1 MARQS
6 KKVRK
11 QTTDY
16 LTVVGASNASV
27 SNLRQGCRTEKT
39 DDAVYFISPF
49 GGPVTASG
57 VAQWKK
63 RKPEMSQRKPYTTLR
78 EDVLKR
84 YPSGRTPGGVSVDD
98 IVQLKLQNT
107 FDTHLDIARE
117 MAGVMRGD
125 MAGYDADPSKFTQ
138 SLGCWSGFHAQQMIK
153 SVKRMRGTAKGTY
166 VYLSGWMVAGLR
178 NRWGHLPDQSMHE
191 KTAVADLIAEI
202 YTSLRQADEVAI
214 NDLFKDLKAA
224 RNSGDTKA
232 EQDAIAA
239 IDSFESHVVPIIA
252 DIDAGFGNEHATY
265 LLAKELIKAG
275 ACCLQIENQV
285 SDAKQCGHQDGK
297 VTVPREDFIE
307 KLRACRLAFEE
318 LGVDEG
324 VIVARTDS
332 LGAGL
337 TQKVPVSNAP
347 GDLASEYIK
356 WLKVEPITD
365 ANPISDGELA
375 LYQNGE
381 FVRPVRLPN
390 GLFPFKEGTGRA
402 RVVEDCIASLNE
414 GGADLLWIET
424 DTPNVDEIAS
434 MVSEIRKAVPNA
446 KLTYNNSPSFNWTLN
461 LRKQVREQWIAEG
474 KITEGDYPG
483 GNELMKPDFDAT
495 ELGHEAD
502 DRLRAFQTDI
512 SARAG
517 VFHNLITLPTFHLT
531 AKSVDELS
539 RGYFGEDK
547 MLAYVSTVQR
557 EEIRRGVSAVKHQH
571 EVGSD
576 LGDSFKEMVGGD
588 RALKAGGSA
597 NTMNQF
603 AAE

>member
-1 MARQS
+1 MA
-6 KKVRK
+6 
-11 QTTDY
+11 
-16 LTVVGASNASV
+16 
-27 SNLRQGCRTEKT
+27 
-39 DDAVYFISPF
+39 
-49 GGPVTASG
+49 
-57 VAQWKK
+57 
-63 RKPEMSQRKPYTTLR
+63 QRKTYAELR
-78 EDVLKR
+78 KEAEAR
-84 YPSGRTPGGVSVDD
+84 YPSGQTSGGVSIDD

-107 FDTHLDIARE
+107 YNTHLDVARE
-117 MAGVMRGD
+117 MAGVMRED
-125 MAGYDADPSKFTQ
+125 MAAYDADPTLSTQ

-153 SVKRMRGTAKGTY
+153 SVKRLRGTTKRAY

-178 NRWGHLPDQSMHE
+178 NTWGHLPDQSMHE
-191 KTAVADLIAEI
+191 KTAVADLIREI

-214 NDLFKDLKAA
+214 NDLFKELKAA
-224 RNSGDTKA
+224 GD
-232 EQDAIAA
+232 DAAARDAVIAK
-239 IDSFESHVVPIIA
+239 IDNFESHVVPIIA

-265 LLAKELIKAG
+265 LLAKELILAG

-318 LGVDEG
+318 LGVDDG

-337 TQKVPVSNAP
+337 TQKVPVSNEP
-347 GDLASEYIK
+347 GDMAAEYIK
-356 WLKVEPITD
+356 WLKTEKISD
-365 ANPISDGELA
+365 DNPIREGELA
-375 LYQNGE
+375 LYKDGD
-381 FVRPVRLPN
+381 FVKPARLPN
-390 GLFPFKEGTGRA
+390 GLFPFQPDTGRA
-402 RVVEDCIASLNE
+402 RVIEDCVASLKH

-424 DTPNVDEIAS
+424 DTPNVSEIAG
-434 MVSEIRKAVPNA
+434 MVNEIREQVPNA

-461 LRKQVREQWIAEG
+461 LRKQVRADWMEAG
-474 KITEGDYPG
+474 KITEGDYPD
-483 GNELMKPDFDAT
+483 GNALMGAEFDDSD
-495 ELGHEAD
+495 LGREAD
-502 DRLRAFQTDI
+502 DRLRQFQHDI
-512 SARAG
+512 STQAG

-539 RGYFGEDK
+539 QGYFGEDK
-547 MLAYVSTVQR
+547 MLAYVATVQR
-557 EEIRRGVSAVKHQH
+557 EEIRRGISAVKHQH

-576 LGDSFKEMVGGD
+576 LGDTFKEMVGGD

>member
-1 MARQS
+1 MTQRKTYADHRDALLAR
-6 KKVRK
+6 
-11 QTTDY
+11 Y
-16 LTVVGASNASV
+16 PN
-27 SNLRQGCRTEKT
+27 
-39 DDAVYFISPF
+39 
-49 GGPVTASG
+49 G
-57 VAQWKK
+57 VA
-63 RKPEMSQRKPYTTLR
+63 
-78 EDVLKR
+78 
-84 YPSGRTPGGVSVDD
+84 PGGVDIDD
-98 IVQLKLQNT
+98 IIQLKLQNT
-107 FDTHLDIARE
+107 FPTHLDIARG
-117 MAGVMRGD
+117 MAPVMRAD
-125 MAGYDADPSKFTQ
+125 MAAYDADSSKFTQ

-153 SVKRMRGTAKGTY
+153 SVKRLRGTTKGAY

-178 NRWGHLPDQSMHE
+178 NRFGHLPDQSMHE
-191 KTAVADLIAEI
+191 KTSVVDLIEEI
-202 YTSLRQADEVAI
+202 YVSLRQADEVAI
-214 NDLFKDLKAA
+214 NDLFKTLRAA
-224 RNSGDTKA
+224 RTAGDQVA
-232 EQDAIAA
+232 EQAA
-239 IDSFESHVVPIIA
+239 IKAIDNFETHVVPIIA

-265 LLAKELIKAG
+265 LLAKEMIKAG

-337 TQKVPVSNAP
+337 TQKIPVSAGE
-347 GDLASEYIK
+347 GDLAADYIK
-356 WLKVEPITD
+356 WLKTEAITPE
-365 ANPISDGELA
+365 NPLKDGELA
-375 LYQNGE
+375 IMKDGA
-381 FVRPVRLPN
+381 FVKPVRMPN
-390 GLFPFKEGTGRA
+390 GLFAFQDGTGRA
-402 RVVEDCIASLNE
+402 RVIEDCIASLTQ

-434 MVSEIRKAVPNA
+434 MVAEIRKVVPNA

-461 LRKQVREQWIAEG
+461 LRKQVRDQWIAEG
-474 KITEGDYPG
+474 KIHKDSYPEG
-483 GNELMKPDFDAT
+483 NSLMSAEYDKSD
-495 ELGHEAD
+495 LGREAD
-502 DRLRAFQTDI
+502 ERLARFQVDI
-512 SARAG
+512 AARAG

-539 RGYFGEDK
+539 RGYFGEER
-547 MLAYVSTVQR
+547 MQAYVNTVQR

-576 LGDSFKEMVGGD
+576 LGDTFKEMVAGE
-588 RALKAGGSA
+588 RALKAGGHA

>member
-1 MARQS
+1 M
-6 KKVRK
+6 
-11 QTTDY
+11 
-16 LTVVGASNASV
+16 
-27 SNLRQGCRTEKT
+27 
-39 DDAVYFISPF
+39 
-49 GGPVTASG
+49 
-57 VAQWKK
+57 
-63 RKPEMSQRKPYTTLR
+63 TLR
-78 EDVLKR
+78 KTYAEHREVLLGR
-84 YPSGRTPGGVSVDD
+84 YPQGVTPGGVSIDD
-98 IVQLKLQNT
+98 IIQLKLQNT
-107 FDTHLDIARE
+107 FSTHLDIARE
-117 MAGVMRGD
+117 MAVVMRAD
-125 MAGYDADPSKFTQ
+125 MAEYDRDSSKFTQ

-153 SVKRMRGTAKGTY
+153 SVKRLRGTTKGAY

-191 KTAVADLIAEI
+191 KTAVVDLIEEI
-202 YTSLRQADEVAI
+202 YVSLRQADEVAL
-214 NDLFKDLKAA
+214 NDLFKTLKTARTAGDEVGEKAA
-224 RNSGDTKA
+224 IR
-232 EQDAIAA
+232 A
-239 IDSFESHVVPIIA
+239 IDTFETHVVPIIA
-252 DIDAGFGNEHATY
+252 DIDAGFGNENATY
-265 LLAKELIKAG
+265 LLAKEMIKAG

-337 TQKVPVSNAP
+337 TQKVPVSQEP

-356 WLKVEPITD
+356 WLKTEPIT
-365 ANPISDGELA
+365 AENPIQNGEIA
-375 LYQNGE
+375 LYQGGE
-381 FVRPVRLPN
+381 FVKPVRMPN
-390 GLFPFKEGTGRA
+390 GLFAFREGSGRD
-402 RVVEDCIASLNE
+402 RVIEDCIASLTQ

-424 DTPNVDEIAS
+424 DTPNVDEIAA
-434 MVSEIRKAVPNA
+434 MVSEVRKAVPNA

-461 LRKQVREQWIAEG
+461 LRGQVRNEWIASG
-474 KITEGDYPG
+474 KITSDAYPDG
-483 GNELMKPDFDAT
+483 AKLMSAEFDQT
-495 ELGHEAD
+495 ELGLETDA
-502 DRLRAFQTDI
+502 RLARFQADI

-531 AKSVDELS
+531 AKSMDELS
-539 RGYFGEDK
+539 RGYFGDDRMK
-547 MLAYVSTVQR
+547 AYVNSVQR

-576 LGDSFKEMVGGD
+576 LGDTFKEMVAGE
-588 RALKAGGSA
+588 RALKAGGHA

>member
-1 MARQS
+1 MEQ
-6 KKVRK
+6 
-11 QTTDY
+11 
-16 LTVVGASNASV
+16 
-27 SNLRQGCRTEKT
+27 LRTL
-39 DDAVYFISPF
+39 SPF
-49 GGPVTASG
+49 GGPLPATLFPTKGHPMA
-57 VAQWKK
+57 
-63 RKPEMSQRKPYTTLR
+63 RKTFAALHAEISA
-78 EDVLKR
+78 R
-84 YPSGRTPGGVSVDD
+84 YPSGQTAGGVSVDD
-98 IVQLKLQNT
+98 IVQLRLQNT
-107 FDTHLDIARE
+107 WDTHLDIARD
-117 MAGVMRGD
+117 MAVVMRAD
-125 MAGYDADPSKFTQ
+125 MAAYDADSSKFTQ

-153 SVKRMRGTAKGTY
+153 SVKRMRGTARGTY

-202 YTSLRQADEVAI
+202 YTSLRQADEVAM

-224 RNSGDTKA
+224 KNDAERKA
-232 EQDAIAA
+232 AIAA
-239 IDSFESHVVPIIA
+239 IDSFETHVVPIIA

-318 LGVDEG
+318 LGVDQG

-337 TQKVPVSNAP
+337 TQKVPVSARP
-347 GDLASEYIK
+347 GDLASDYIK
-356 WLKVEPITD
+356 WLKVEKITE
-365 ANPISDGELA
+365 ANPMRDGELA
-375 LYQNGE
+375 LYQGGE
-381 FVRPVRLPN
+381 FVRPVRLAN

-402 RVVEDCIASLNE
+402 RVIEDCIASLRD

-434 MVSEIRKAVPNA
+434 MVAEVRKAVPNA

-461 LRKQVREQWIAEG
+461 LRKQVRAQWLSEG
-474 KITEGDYPG
+474 KIAATDYPD
-483 GNELMKPDFDAT
+483 GNELMKADFDAT
-495 ELGHEAD
+495 DLGREAD
-502 DRLRAFQTDI
+502 ARLARFQTDI

-547 MLAYVSTVQR
+547 MLAYVKTVQR

-576 LGDSFKEMVGGD
+576 LGDTFKEMVGGE
-588 RALKAGGSA
+588 RALKAGGHA

-603 AAE
+603 AAEDRKSVV

>member
-1 MARQS
+1 MA
-6 KKVRK
+6 
-11 QTTDY
+11 
-16 LTVVGASNASV
+16 
-27 SNLRQGCRTEKT
+27 
-39 DDAVYFISPF
+39 
-49 GGPVTASG
+49 
-57 VAQWKK
+57 
-63 RKPEMSQRKPYTTLR
+63 QRKTYAELR
-78 EDVLKR
+78 AEVLAR
-84 YPSGRTPGGVSVDD
+84 YPSGQTPGGVTVDD

-107 FDTHLDIARE
+107 FDTHLDVARA
-117 MAGVMRGD
+117 MAKVMRED
-125 MAGYDADPSKFTQ
+125 MAAYDADPSLSTQ

-153 SVKRMRGTAKGTY
+153 SVKRLRGTTKRVY

-191 KTAVADLIAEI
+191 KTAVADLIQEI

-214 NDLFKDLKAA
+214 NDLFKDLRKARDA
-224 RNSGDTKA
+224 GDSAAEKA
-232 EQDAIAA
+232 AIAA
-239 IDSFESHVVPIIA
+239 IDNFETHVVPIIA

-318 LGVDEG
+318 LGVDDG

-337 TQKVPVSNAP
+337 TQKIPVSQQP
-347 GDLASEYIK
+347 GDLAAEYIK
-356 WLKVEPITD
+356 WLRTEPITD
-365 ANPISDGELA
+365 ANPMKEGEIALFQDGR
-375 LYQNGE
+375 
-381 FVRPVRLPN
+381 FVRPARLPN
-390 GLFPFKEGTGRA
+390 GLFLFQEGSGRA
-402 RVVEDCIASLNE
+402 RVVEDCIASLTQ

-424 DTPNVDEIAS
+424 DTPNVDEIAG
-434 MVSEIRKAVPNA
+434 MVNDIRKVVPNA

-461 LRKQVREQWIAEG
+461 LRKQVRDQWIAEG
-474 KITEGDYPG
+474 KISETDYPAG
-483 GNELMKPDFDAT
+483 SELMKPEFDQT
-495 ELGHEAD
+495 DLGREAD
-502 DRLRAFQTDI
+502 DRLRRFQTDI
-512 SARAG
+512 STRAG

-547 MLAYVSTVQR
+547 MLAYVATVQR
-557 EEIRRGVSAVKHQH
+557 EEIRRGISAVKHQH

-576 LGDSFKEMVGGD
+576 LGDTFKEMVAGE
-588 RALKAGGSA
+588 RALKAGGQA

>member
-1 MARQS
+1 MS
-6 KKVRK
+6 HRK
-11 QTTDY
+11 QGQAQMATGTSDLLRLLRPVITPEPAERPDVY
-16 LTVVGASNASV
+16 FSAFGPDPSWDVVTPGASP
-27 SNLRQGCRTEKT
+27 RGIPMTRTFAAIRA
-39 DDAVYFISPF
+39 DLI
-49 GGPVTASG
+49 G
-57 VAQWKK
+57 
-63 RKPEMSQRKPYTTLR
+63 
-78 EDVLKR
+78 R
-84 YPSGRTPGGVSVDD
+84 YPDGLAPGGVSVDD
-98 IVQLKLQNT
+98 IVQLRIQNT
-107 FDTHLDIARE
+107 YDTHLDIARD
-117 MAGVMRGD
+117 MAGVMRAD
-125 MAGYDADPSKFTQ
+125 MAAYDADPSKFTQ

-153 SVKRMRGTAKGTY
+153 AVKRMRGTARGTY

-191 KTAVADLIAEI
+191 KTAVADLIEEI
-202 YTSLRQADEVAI
+202 YVSLRQADEVAI
-214 NDLFKDLKAA
+214 IDLFKVLKAA
-224 RNSGDTKA
+224 RARGDRAA
-232 EQDAIAA
+232 EREAIAA
-239 IDSFESHVVPIIA
+239 IDGFESHVVPIIA

-318 LGVDEG
+318 LGVEEG

-337 TQKVPVSNAP
+337 TQKVPVSQRP

-356 WLKVEPITD
+356 WLKVEPITE
-365 ANPISDGELA
+365 ASPIREGELA
-375 LYQNGE
+375 LFQGGE
-381 FVRPVRLPN
+381 FVRPARLPN
-390 GLFPFKEGTGRA
+390 GLFPFREGTGRA
-402 RVVEDCIASLNE
+402 RVIEDCVASLNQ

-434 MVSEIRKAVPNA
+434 MVAEIRRKAPNA

-461 LRKQVREQWIAEG
+461 LRKQVRAQWIAEG
-474 KITEGDYPG
+474 KIGEADYPD

-495 ELGHEAD
+495 DLGIEAD
-502 DRLRAFQTDI
+502 RRLRAFQTDI
-512 SARAG
+512 AARAG

-531 AKSVDELS
+531 AKSMDELS

-547 MLAYVSTVQR
+547 MLAYVATVQR
-557 EEIRRGVSAVKHQH
+557 EEIRRGVSAVRHQH

-576 LGDSFKEMVGGD
+576 LGDTFKEMVSGE
-588 RALKAGGSA
+588 RALKAGGHA

>member
-1 MARQS
+1 MS
-6 KKVRK
+6 NRK
-11 QTTDY
+11 TY
-16 LTVVGASNASV
+16 AEL
-27 SNLRQGCRTEKT
+27 
-39 DDAVYFISPF
+39 
-49 GGPVTASG
+49 
-57 VAQWKK
+57 VA
-63 RKPEMSQRKPYTTLR
+63 E
-78 EDVLKR
+78 VAAR
-84 YPSGRTPGGVSVDD
+84 YPSGQTPGGVSVDD

-107 FDTHLDIARE
+107 YDTHLDVARE
-117 MAGVMRGD
+117 MAGVMRRD
-125 MAGYDADPSKFTQ
+125 MAAYDADAAKFTQ

-153 SVKRMRGTAKGTY
+153 SVKRLRGTAKGTY

-191 KTAVADLIAEI
+191 KTAVVELIEEI
-202 YTSLRQADEVAI
+202 YVSLRQADEVAI

-224 RNSGDTKA
+224 RSRGDAAA
-232 EQDAIAA
+232 EARAIAA
-239 IDSFESHVVPIIA
+239 IDGFESHVVPIIA

-265 LLAKELIKAG
+265 LLAKEMIKAG

-337 TQKVPVSNAP
+337 TQKVPVSQAP
-347 GDLASEYIK
+347 GDLAAEYIK
-356 WLKVEPITD
+356 WLKVEPITAD
-365 ANPISDGELA
+365 KPIREGELA
-375 LYQNGE
+375 LFQGGQ
-381 FVRPVRLPN
+381 FVRPQRLPN
-390 GLFPFKEGTGRA
+390 GLFPFKEGTGKQ
-402 RVVEDCIASLNE
+402 RVVEDCIASLTQ

-424 DTPNVDEIAS
+424 DTPNVDEIAG
-434 MVSEIRKAVPNA
+434 MVNEIRKAVPKA

-461 LRKQVREQWIAEG
+461 LRKQVRTQWLKEGRIAE
-474 KITEGDYPG
+474 TDYPD
-483 GNELMKPDFDAT
+483 GNELMKADFDAT
-495 ELGHEAD
+495 DLGREAD
-502 DRLRAFQTDI
+502 ARLQRFQADI

-531 AKSVDELS
+531 AKSMDELS
-539 RGYFGEDK
+539 RGYFGDNK
-547 MLAYVSTVQR
+547 MLAYVATVQR

-576 LGDSFKEMVGGD
+576 LGDTFKEMVSGE
-588 RALKAGGSA
+588 RALKAGGHG

>member
-1 MARQS
+1 M
-6 KKVRK
+6 
-11 QTTDY
+11 
-16 LTVVGASNASV
+16 
-27 SNLRQGCRTEKT
+27 
-39 DDAVYFISPF
+39 P
-49 GGPVTASG
+49 TASLFADAPARLRDLVIFSAFG
-57 VAQWKK
+57 PDPSWPGHSWDVVSPEAQP
-63 RKPEMSQRKPYTTLR
+63 RGTTMTRTYAALR
-78 EDVLKR
+78 ADALRR
-84 YPSGRTPGGVSVDD
+84 YPEGATPGGVSVDD

-107 FDTHLDIARE
+107 YDTHLDIARA
-117 MAGVMRGD
+117 MAPVMRAD
-125 MAGYDADPSKFTQ
+125 MAAYDADPAKFTQ

-153 SVKRMRGTAKGTY
+153 AVKRLRGTARGTY

-191 KTAVADLIAEI
+191 KTAVADLIQEI
-202 YTSLRQADEVAI
+202 YVSLRQADEVAL
-214 NDLFKDLKAA
+214 NDLFAKLKAA
-224 RNSGDTKA
+224 RKAGDAAA
-232 EQDAIAA
+232 EAAAIAE
-239 IDSFESHVVPIIA
+239 IDGFETHVVPIIA

-318 LGVDEG
+318 LGVEDG

-337 TQKVPVSNAP
+337 TQKVPVSQRP
-347 GDLASEYIK
+347 GDLASQYIK
-356 WLKVEPITD
+356 WLKTEPI
-365 ANPISDGELA
+365 AAPAEGELA
-375 LYQNGE
+375 IWRDGA
-381 FVRPVRLPN
+381 FVRPVRMPN
-390 GLFPFKEGTGRA
+390 GLFAFQENTGRQ
-402 RVVEDCIASLNE
+402 RVIEDCIASLNE

-434 MVSEIRKAVPNA
+434 MVAEIRKAAPKA

-461 LRKQVREQWIAEG
+461 LRKQVRAQWIAEG
-474 KITEGDYPG
+474 RIAEADYPDS
-483 GNELMKPDFDAT
+483 NALMGADLDAT
-495 ELGHEAD
+495 ELGQEAD
-502 DRLRAFQTDI
+502 RRLRAFQTDI
-512 SARAG
+512 AARAG

-531 AKSVDELS
+531 AKSMDELS

-547 MLAYVSTVQR
+547 MLAYVATVQR

-576 LGDSFKEMVGGD
+576 LGDTFKEMVSGE
-588 RALKAGGSA
+588 RALKAGGHA